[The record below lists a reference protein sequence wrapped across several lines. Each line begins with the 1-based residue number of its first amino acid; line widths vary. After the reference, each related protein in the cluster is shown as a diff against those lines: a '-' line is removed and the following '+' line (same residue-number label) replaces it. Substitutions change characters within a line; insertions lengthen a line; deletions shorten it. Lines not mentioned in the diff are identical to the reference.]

1 MMDDLRPFSYLAGL
15 LNRMTITA
23 IAVSPFIREIT
34 ENREA
39 WKRRMSLLWN

>member
-1 MMDDLRPFSYLAGL
+1 MDVLPPFSYLAGL

-23 IAVSPFIREIT
+23 IAASPFIREIE

-39 WKRRMSLLWN
+39 WERRLCLLWN